1 MSNFMHKVKDAMT
14 DHDKDTGRG
23 FRAQE
28 DTRFR
33 AQDNQGSSNAPA
45 QDYDTNQN
53 RSSGMGSNNP
63 YGSGSRSDDPNF
75 NDTQNPTD
83 SSRTGMGN
91 QGDRSG
97 DYGSTA
103 MGGGGSNVN
112 AGPHDSKMA
121 NKMDPR
127 VDSDM
132 DNRAAR
138 GTGNMNPQQSS
149 NAPSN
154 PSSGVDNHESTED
167 DYNKA
172 TQERTAKSQPQT
184 GGYGNNPMDEE
195 SHSTSTQE
203 HKTHSATSHTM
214 PCQTN
219 LQNEEGFENR
229 GEPNFGGDAAGGS
242 SYASGGQQ
250 PSGAQKNDD
259 PMNKLD
265 PRVTRSSGQANV
277 GNQRSGY

>member
-14 DHDKDTGRG
+14 DHDKDTARG
-23 FRAQE
+23 
-28 DTRFR
+28 FR

-45 QDYDTNQN
+45 QGDDMNQN
-53 RSSGMGSNNP
+53 RSSGVGSNNP
-63 YGSGSRSDDPNF
+63 FGSGSRSGDPNF
-75 NDTQNPTD
+75 KDTQNPTD

-91 QGDRSG
+91 QGGRSG
-97 DYGSTA
+97 DYESTET
-103 MGGGGSNVN
+103 GGGGSNVN

-121 NKMDPR
+121 NKLDPR

-138 GTGNMNPQQSS
+138 GTGDTNPQQSS

-154 PSSGVDNHESTED
+154 PSRGVDNHETSED

-172 TQERTAKSQPQT
+172 TQEKTAKSQPQP
-184 GGYGNNPMDEE
+184 GSYGSNTMANEE

-203 HKTHSATSHTM
+203 HKSHSATSHAM

-229 GEPNFGGDAAGGS
+229 GEPNFGGNAAGGS

-250 PSGAQKNDD
+250 QPSRAQNDD
-259 PMNKLD
+259 PVKNKLD

-277 GNQRSGY
+277 GNQRGGY

>member
-1 MSNFMHKVKDAMT
+1 
-14 DHDKDTGRG
+14 
-23 FRAQE
+23 
-28 DTRFR
+28 
-33 AQDNQGSSNAPA
+33 
-45 QDYDTNQN
+45 
-53 RSSGMGSNNP
+53 
-63 YGSGSRSDDPNF
+63 
-75 NDTQNPTD
+75 
-83 SSRTGMGN
+83 MGN

-97 DYGSTA
+97 DYGSTET
-103 MGGGGSNVN
+103 GGGGSNVN
-112 AGPHDSKMA
+112 AGPHDSKLA
-121 NKMDPR
+121 NKLDPR

-132 DNRAAR
+132 GKPSRALKPKKSQAKSIDNRAAR
-138 GTGNMNPQQSS
+138 GTENTNPEQSS

-154 PSSGVDNHESTED
+154 PSRGVDNHETSED

-172 TQERTAKSQPQT
+172 TQEKTAKSQPQP
-184 GGYGNNPMDEE
+184 GSYGSNPMANEE

-203 HKTHSATSHTM
+203 HKSHAATSHTM

-250 PSGAQKNDD
+250 PSGGQQQPSRGQNDD
-259 PMNKLD
+259 PNPVNKLD

-277 GNQRSGY
+277 GNQRGGY

>member
-14 DHDKDTGRG
+14 DHDKDTARG
-23 FRAQE
+23 Y
-28 DTRFR
+28 R

-45 QDYDTNQN
+45 QGSDMNQN
-53 RSSGMGSNNP
+53 RSSGVGSNNP
-63 YGSGSRSDDPNF
+63 FGSGSRSGDPNY

-91 QGDRSG
+91 QGGRSG
-97 DYGSTA
+97 DYGSTET
-103 MGGGGSNVN
+103 GGGGSNVN
-112 AGPHDSKMA
+112 AGPHDSKLA
-121 NKMDPR
+121 NKLDPR
-127 VDSDM
+127 VDSDR

-138 GTGNMNPQQSS
+138 GTENTNPQQSG

-154 PSSGVDNHESTED
+154 PSRGVDNHETSED

-172 TQERTAKSQPQT
+172 TQEKTAKSQP
-184 GGYGNNPMDEE
+184 GSYGSNPMANEE

-203 HKTHSATSHTM
+203 HKSHAATSHTM

-250 PSGAQKNDD
+250 QPSRGQNED
-259 PMNKLD
+259 PNPVNKLD

-277 GNQRSGY
+277 GNQRGGY